1 MTVSFTR
8 RRAAS
13 LAMSWAAGALASSLV
28 DGGDAAA
35 EPAYDLHGLEKAV
48 DGLVHDMGVKPSEPG
63 IAILLLKPD
72 RPLLRKGYGIADLRT
87 RAPITPLTR
96 FELASV
102 TKTFTATAV
111 LMLQERG
118 ALSIEDDVRKFL
130 PELPRY
136 EATPLRLADMLHH
149 ISGLPSYF
157 DLKNVPMRNRT
168 YWVSDDYPDEFGR
181 QRRQF
186 PLRFPIGARYE
197 YNNSNF
203 MLMAV
208 VIERAAKKPYA
219 RFMHDEIFARIGM
232 ANTFVYDNP
241 AGVPRSTTCNNAL
254 GYDPEGG
261 RWAESWGTTPE
272 RHEQHLEVGDGAIWT
287 NLDDMARWDAA
298 VRAHTLIKPETMKL
312 ALTPSTT
319 RDGATNAYGLGWELF
334 INRRGDV
341 YGFAHGGRWGG
352 FETRYHNHLSNDHT
366 VVLLSNR
373 GPSTDLVGLW
383 RKLDATI
390 QTYAKG

>member
-1 MTVSFTR
+1 MTVSSTR
-8 RRAAS
+8 RQAI
-13 LAMSWAAGALASSLV
+13 SWGAGALASLLANH
-28 DGGDAAA
+28 GNAA
-35 EPAYDLHGLEKAV
+35 EPAYDLRGLEKAV
-48 DGLVHDMGVKPSEPG
+48 DGLVRDMGVKPREPG

-72 RPLLRKGYGIADLRT
+72 KLLLRKGYGIADLRT

-102 TKTFTATAV
+102 SKTFTATAV

-118 ALSIEDDVRKFL
+118 ALSIDDDVRKFL

-149 ISGLPSYF
+149 ISGLPVYF

-168 YWVSDDYPDEFGR
+168 YWVSEDYPTEFGR

-219 RFMHDEIFARIGM
+219 RFMHDEIFARAGM
-232 ANTFVYDNP
+232 ANTFVYDSP
-241 AGVPRSTTCNNAL
+241 ASVPRGTTNPPCNNAL
-254 GYDPEGG
+254 GYELKDG
-261 RWAESWGTTPE
+261 RWVESWGTTPE

-298 VRAHTLIKPETMKL
+298 IRAHALLKPETMKL
-312 ALTPSTT
+312 ALTPSRT
-319 RDGATNAYGLGWELF
+319 RDGTTNAYGLGWELF
-334 INRRGDV
+334 INQRGDV

-352 FETRYHNHLSNDHT
+352 FETRYHNHFSNNHT

-373 GPSTDLVGLW
+373 GPSTDLLGLW
-383 RKLDATI
+383 RKLDAAI